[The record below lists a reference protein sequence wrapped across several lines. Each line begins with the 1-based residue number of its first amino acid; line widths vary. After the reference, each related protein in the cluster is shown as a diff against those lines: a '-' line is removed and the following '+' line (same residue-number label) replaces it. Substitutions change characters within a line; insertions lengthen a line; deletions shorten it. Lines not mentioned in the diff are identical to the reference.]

1 MPPIASGASLTSSFG
16 ATSSS
21 PVGQASLPV
30 PSHESHPPAANE
42 PGRTKHPR
50 PTSFLQTLEHPSSLS
65 ANPVLRCPGLPRPA
79 PASLARASRK
89 NLPTPLRSPRL
100 QRPRFRLPNRL
111 APRSRTPQARP
122 PQTLVPNPLPRLR
135 SNRRPQ
141 NHLGA
146 EPPPAPRHA
155 RPSLAVH
162 QRRPLSSRGPRAV
175 DSLAK

>member
-1 MPPIASGASLTSSFG
+1 MPPIASGASCTSSFG

-42 PGRTKHPR
+42 PGRAKYPR

-79 PASLARASRK
+79 PDSLARASRK

-111 APRSRTPQARP
+111 AP
-122 PQTLVPNPLPRLR
+122 R